1 VEGDIQDFLG
11 ININRTKDGTVQLT
25 QPHLIDNI
33 LQDLN
38 LDKPNTVTKTTPA
51 SSSKIL
57 LRHSDSMP
65 FYKSFEYRSVIG
77 KLNYLEKVTISYIS
91 YITHQCARF
100 SSDPKVEHGKALRW
114 LGRYL
119 YATRETRALY

>member
-11 ININRTKDGTVQLT
+11 ININSKKDGTVQLT

-65 FYKSFEYRSVIG
+65 FDKSFEYRSVIG

-91 YITHQCARF
+91 YITHQCD
-100 SSDPKVEHGKALRW
+100 SSHQILKLNMGKL
-114 LGRYL
+114 
-119 YATRETRALY
+119 